1 MAHLQKIVFLFLTV
15 CSMRLAAQTA
25 PSHLKHF
32 GFAVVDCLW
41 DDPHDASSITNYI
54 SEVDTFSNIA
64 QLCVYD
70 YTDNV
75 TTRVNLMTG
84 VCVKPMLAVQA
95 VFFQYVDTSGPSG
108 ANYDLFSDYALRW
121 ASFKT
126 TNQAVLNANSIGCF
140 YIIDEPYWN
149 GVTYSDLVAVSQLI
163 KNDFPNIPIMFIEAY
178 PVVSIMQIPTT
189 VDWVGFDMYGIFDP
203 GNDATFMGHL
213 NTVKNARSTASQEVF
228 LIIDDQWLDFYGQAG
243 YPPDTIEYM
252 VQNYYDLAVSDTS
265 ISGLIGYLWP
275 GGLDGPSHLGVRD
288 LPANVIAKNV
298 QIGKMI
304 KANNHPCGPVAI
316 IENTKAEIQIMPN
329 PASSFLTINNAA
341 GTSVFIYDVF
351 GRLVLTTVL
360 VTDSEQLAVGA
371 FSNGVYVLEV
381 KTEQGD
387 LKTTKRIVIAH

>member
-1 MAHLQKIVFLFLTV
+1 MNILHKTFVLFLAV
-15 CSMRLAAQTA
+15 CSMRLSAQTA
-25 PSHLKHF
+25 PAHLQYF

-41 DDPHDASSITNYI
+41 DDPHDASTVTNYI

-70 YTDNV
+70 YTDDV
-75 TTRVNLMTG
+75 TARVNLMTG

-95 VFFQYVDTSGPSG
+95 VFFQYVDSLGPSG
-108 ANYDLFSDYALRW
+108 ANYDLFSDYAMRW
-121 ASFKT
+121 AAFKT
-126 TNQAVLNANSIGCF
+126 INQAVLNANGIGCF

-149 GVTYSDLVAVSQLI
+149 GVTYADLVAVSQLI
-163 KNDFPNIPIMFIEAY
+163 KADFPNIPIMFVEAY
-178 PVVSIMQIPTT
+178 PMVSIMQIPTS

-203 GNDATFMGHL
+203 ANDATFMGHL

-243 YPPDTIEYM
+243 YPPDTIEHM

-265 ISGLIGYLWP
+265 IAGLIGYLWP

-304 KANNHPCGPVAI
+304 KANNNPCGPVTVA
-316 IENTKAEIQIMPN
+316 ENTAPEIHISPN
-329 PASSFLTINNAA
+329 PANTCLFISHALGAT
-341 GTSVFIYDVF
+341 VCIYDVF
-351 GRLVLTTVL
+351 GKLILTKDLDQTEKVMVDFL
-360 VTDSEQLAVGA
+360 PAGMYVVEVKKEA
-371 FSNGVYVLEV
+371 FS
-381 KTEQGD
+381 
-387 LKTTKRIVIAH
+387 TKQKIVIAH